1 MGWDGAAGGAVSV
14 GALGLWGL
22 STGIIANTC
31 SFLFLSFDNRCPNVR
46 AFSGGSKGKES
57 AGRLLAWETEVKS
70 LGPED
75 PLEKDM
81 ATCM

>member
-1 MGWDGAAGGAVSV
+1 MFSRAVASFYISNV
-14 GALGLWGL
+14 QGFKFLY
-22 STGIIANTC
+22 TIANTC
-31 SFLFLSFDNRCPNVR
+31 SFLFLSFDNRYPNVR

>member
-1 MGWDGAAGGAVSV
+1 MCSQYGTISLHFHQQYAKSP
-14 GALGLWGL
+14 LL
-22 STGIIANTC
+22 SC
-31 SFLFLSFDNRCPNVR
+31 LLQHLSYFLFDNRCPNVR